1 MGKIYISSHQ
11 YRCVMIWVTV
21 CAVTNPTPF
30 DSKHILSRF
39 LRNKRDILLS
49 LFSEYNDVM
58 NITKEIRKRISNFA
72 DDYVFTASD
81 FDFAAD
87 NQAAVVKA
95 LNRMA
100 KSEEISKLSKGK
112 FYKPRKTQFGE
123 LRPSAYQIAQDYIE
137 KDGKLIGYITGYSAY
152 NALGLTTQISSYI
165 QIGTNQY
172 RRSVRRDKYTI
183 SFIKQPNPITKKNVE
198 ILRILDAIRFIREIP
213 ATTPDEA
220 CLRLKEIIRNLDD
233 KQREVLI
240 RCLLKYTNYV
250 RALCGAML
258 EDIGCDSNLLV
269 TIKNSLNG
277 VTEYKLPISESVL
290 PTKQNWKIYEPSRK

>member
-1 MGKIYISSHQ
+1 M
-11 YRCVMIWVTV
+11 
-21 CAVTNPTPF
+21 
-30 DSKHILSRF
+30 SRF

-49 LFSEYNDVM
+49 LFSEYDDVM
-58 NITKEIRKRISNFA
+58 SVTKEIRKRISNFA

-81 FDFAAD
+81 FDFGAD

-100 KSEEISKLSKGK
+100 KSGEISKLSKGK

-123 LRPSAYQIAQDYIE
+123 LRPSAYQIAKDYIE

-172 RRSVRRDKYTI
+172 RRSVRREKYTI
-183 SFIKQPNPITKKNVE
+183 SFIKQPNPITKKNVD

-233 KQREVLI
+233 EQREVLI

>member
-1 MGKIYISSHQ
+1 MG
-11 YRCVMIWVTV
+11 RL
-21 CAVTNPTPF
+21 
-30 DSKHILSRF
+30 ILSRF

-49 LFSEYNDVM
+49 LFSEYDDVM

-81 FDFAAD
+81 FDFGTD
-87 NQAAVVKA
+87 NQVAVVKA
-95 LNRMA
+95 LNRMT
-100 KSEEISKLSKGK
+100 KSGEISKLSKGK

-123 LRPSAYQIAQDYIE
+123 LRPSAYQIAKDYIE

-172 RRSVRRDKYTI
+172 RRSVRREKYTI
-183 SFIKQPNPITKKNVE
+183 SFIKQPNPITKKNVD

-233 KQREVLI
+233 EQREVLI

>member
-1 MGKIYISSHQ
+1 MLNTFCSDLLKY
-11 YRCVMIWVTV
+11 ML
-21 CAVTNPTPF
+21 
-30 DSKHILSRF
+30 KHILLHLIRNKYILSRF

-49 LFSEYNDVM
+49 LFSEYYDVM
-58 NITKEIRKRISNFA
+58 NITKEIRKRILNFA

-81 FDFAAD
+81 FDFGID

-100 KSEEISKLSKGK
+100 KSGEISKLSKGK
-112 FYKPRKTQFGE
+112 FYKPRRTQFGD
-123 LRPSAYQIAQDYIE
+123 LRPSAYQIAKDYIE

-172 RRSVRRDKYTI
+172 RRSVKREKYTI
-183 SFIKQPNPITKKNVE
+183 SFIKQLNPITKKNVE

-233 KQREVLI
+233 EQREILI
-240 RCLLKYTNYV
+240 KCLLKYTNYV

>member
-1 MGKIYISSHQ
+1 ML
-11 YRCVMIWVTV
+11 
-21 CAVTNPTPF
+21 
-30 DSKHILSRF
+30 KHRVLHLIRNKCILSRF

-49 LFSEYNDVM
+49 LFSEYDDVM

-81 FDFAAD
+81 FDFGID

-100 KSEEISKLSKGK
+100 KSGEITKLSKGK

-123 LRPSAYQIAQDYIE
+123 LRPSAYQIAKDYIE

-172 RRSVRRDKYTI
+172 RRSVRREKYTI

-233 KQREVLI
+233 EQREILI

>member
-1 MGKIYISSHQ
+1 M
-11 YRCVMIWVTV
+11 
-21 CAVTNPTPF
+21 
-30 DSKHILSRF
+30 SRF
-39 LRNKRDILLS
+39 LRNKRDILLY
-49 LFSEYNDVM
+49 LFAEYDDVM
-58 NITKEIRKRISNFA
+58 NVTKEIRKRVLNFS

-81 FDFAAD
+81 FDFGVED
-87 NQAAVVKA
+87 QAAVVKA
-95 LNRMA
+95 LNRMS
-100 KSEEISKLSKGK
+100 KSGEISKLSKGK

-123 LRPSAYQIAQDYIE
+123 LKPSAYQIAKDYIE

-172 RRSVRRDKYTI
+172 RRSVKREKYTI
-183 SFIKQPNPITKKNVE
+183 SFIKQPNPITRKNVE

-220 CLRLKEIIRNLDD
+220 CLRLKEIIRDLDNEQ
-233 KQREVLI
+233 KEVLI
-240 RCLLKYTNYV
+240 KCLMKYTNYV

-258 EDIGCDSNLLV
+258 EDVGCDSELLA
-269 TIKNSLNG
+269 TIKNTLNG

-290 PTKQNWKIYEPSRK
+290 PAKQNWRIYEPARK